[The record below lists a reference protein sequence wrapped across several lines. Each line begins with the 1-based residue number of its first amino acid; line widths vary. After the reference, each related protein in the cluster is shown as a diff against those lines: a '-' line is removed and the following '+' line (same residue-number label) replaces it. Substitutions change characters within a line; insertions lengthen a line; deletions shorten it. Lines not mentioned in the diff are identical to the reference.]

1 MMKRVVIIFAILLT
15 AYNMSSQEK
24 NFIDQNYI
32 EVAGRAEKEFA
43 PDEIYLEVTITEKDN
58 KGKIS
63 IEKQEKDLFKK
74 FVAIGI
80 DISKHVQIKDISTS
94 LEKYFLKKS
103 SVLMTKTYIIMVNG
117 TPQLVALFEQLE
129 LAGVTDVNITRAELS
144 NIEEAGREV
153 MAQAAQN
160 AKKSADVVAL
170 ALGRVVGKAIYIQS
184 YSSFP
189 RTLYVN
195 TTFKRASQESAL
207 MLSEDMSSQ
216 PDFQKIKLEHQ
227 VTVRFSL
234 E

>member
-1 MMKRVVIIFAILLT
+1 MKRAVLIFAFLLT
-15 AYNMSSQEK
+15 VYNMSSQEK

-32 EVAGRAEKEFA
+32 EVAGRAEREFA
-43 PDEIYLEVTITEKDN
+43 PDQIYLEVTITERDN

-63 IEKQEKDLFKK
+63 IEKQEKELFKK
-74 FVAIGI
+74 LGAIDI
-80 DISKHVQIKDISTS
+80 DISKQVQIKDITTS
-94 LEKYFLKKS
+94 FEKYFLRKS
-103 SVLMTKTYIIMVNG
+103 SVLMTKTYIIVVNG

-153 MAQAAQN
+153 MAQAALN

-170 ALGRVVGKAIYIQS
+170 ALGRVVGKAIFIQS
-184 YSSFP
+184 YESFP
-189 RTLYVN
+189 RALYVD
-195 TTFKRASQESAL
+195 TAFKRVSQESSL
-207 MLSEDMSSQ
+207 MLSADMSTQ

>member
-1 MMKRVVIIFAILLT
+1 MKRVLLILAIILT
-15 AYNMSSQEK
+15 AYKMSSQEK

-32 EVAGRAEKEFA
+32 EVAGRAEREFA

-58 KGKIS
+58 KGKVS
-63 IEKQEKDLFKK
+63 IEKQERDLFKK
-74 FVAIGI
+74 LTNIGI
-80 DISKHVQIKDISTS
+80 DISKQVQIKDISTS

-103 SVLMTKTYIIMVNG
+103 SILMTKTYIIMVNG
-117 TPQLVALFEQLE
+117 TPQLIALFEQLE
-129 LAGVTDVNITRAELS
+129 LSGVTDVKITRAELS
-144 NIEEAGREV
+144 NIEQAGREV
-153 MAQAAQN
+153 MAEAAQN

-184 YSSFP
+184 YASFP

-195 TTFKRASQESAL
+195 TEYKRQSMDSAL
-207 MLSEDMSSQ
+207 MLSADMNSQ

>member
-1 MMKRVVIIFAILLT
+1 
-15 AYNMSSQEK
+15 
-24 NFIDQNYI
+24 
-32 EVAGRAEKEFA
+32 
-43 PDEIYLEVTITEKDN
+43 
-58 KGKIS
+58 
-63 IEKQEKDLFKK
+63 
-74 FVAIGI
+74 
-80 DISKHVQIKDISTS
+80 
-94 LEKYFLKKS
+94 
-103 SVLMTKTYIIMVNG
+103 MVNG

-144 NIEEAGREV
+144 NIEEAEREV

-184 YSSFP
+184 YASFQ
-189 RTLYVN
+189 RALYVN
-195 TTFKRASQESAL
+195 TSFKRASQESAL
-207 MLSEDMSSQ
+207 MLSADMNAQ